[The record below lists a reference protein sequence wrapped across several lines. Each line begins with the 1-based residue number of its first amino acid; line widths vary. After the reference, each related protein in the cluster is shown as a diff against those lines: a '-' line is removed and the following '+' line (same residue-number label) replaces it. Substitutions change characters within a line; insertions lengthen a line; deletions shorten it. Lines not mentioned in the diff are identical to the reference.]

1 MSKRPIPL
9 EARELFEKGFQLR
22 DEGDADGA
30 VEHFRQGLKL
40 CPWVGK
46 AWFVL
51 GGLVFERHEYRLAA
65 EYLRNAVELRPRDE
79 LCSIG
84 LFHALIDD
92 RQYTEAVAEAARFLD
107 EADRGAEC
115 PDETRR
121 MYRDWIADTDGMAKA
136 WEHHRD
142 R

>member
-1 MSKRPIPL
+1 MSRRPIPL
-9 EARELFEKGFQLR
+9 EARDLFNEGFRLR
-22 DEGDADGA
+22 DAGDVDAA
-30 VEHFRQGLKL
+30 VEYFRRGLEL
-40 CPWVGK
+40 SPWVGK

-51 GGLVFERHEYRLAA
+51 GGLIFEKHEYRLAA

-92 RQYTEAVAEAARFLD
+92 RRYAEAIAEATRFLD
-107 EADRGAEC
+107 EVGRGAEC

-136 WEHHRD
+136 WERHRTT
-142 R
+142 